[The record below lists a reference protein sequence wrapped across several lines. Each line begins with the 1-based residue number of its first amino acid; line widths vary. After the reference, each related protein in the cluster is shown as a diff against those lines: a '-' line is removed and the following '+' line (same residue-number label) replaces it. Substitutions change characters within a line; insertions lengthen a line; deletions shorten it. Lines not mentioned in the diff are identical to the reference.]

1 MGVRLLVLTVLS
13 VALMVVDARFTLL
26 KPVRSQ
32 MSLVLMESYWITD
45 LPQRLW
51 QGVASQFGSRTE
63 LVAENEKLKTE
74 NLLLQGRMQ
83 KLAALTEQ
91 NVRLRELLNSSA
103 LVNEKVE
110 VAELIGMDPNPFTHR
125 IIINKGERD
134 GVVLGQ
140 PVLDARGLMGQVVE
154 LMPYTSRVLLLT
166 DTTHSIPVQVNR
178 NGLRAIASGTGNP
191 ERLELRHV
199 ADTADIKEGD
209 LLVSSGL
216 GQRFPAGYPVAT
228 VKEVIHDSG
237 QPFAIVRAVPTAALN
252 RSRYLLLVFSDNRTP
267 EERANDAA
275 VAQEAQD
282 RQGGESAAPATA
294 APAPVPAT
302 VPETSSACT
311 CDGGSGHHADGHR
324 TCRARCE
331 TDPLG
336 HPRARR
342 AACSASPARRQTA
355 SLHAGHRA
363 SPRGSTR
370 RMSSTQSGNGWMVWL
385 TFAIGLLLSVSPL
398 PQFMEIL
405 RPLWLALL
413 LAFWALALP
422 HKVGMVTAWCLGLA
436 EDVLYGT
443 LLGQNALILTLITFL
458 VLSLQQRLRMF
469 PMWQQCLVIL
479 VIFGLAQLV
488 QLWLSALT
496 GNRQPTLALVLPAL
510 VSALLWPWVSFGL
523 RGLRLRFKIN

>member
-1 MGVRLLVLTVLS
+1 MKPLFAKGPSLGVRLLVLAVLS
-13 VALMVVDARFTLL
+13 VALMVVDARFDLL
-26 KPVRSQ
+26 KPARKQ
-32 MSLVLMESYWITD
+32 ASLVLMDAYWITD
-45 LPQRLW
+45 LPGRLW
-51 QGVASQFGSRTE
+51 EGIASQFGSRTE

-74 NLLLQGRMQ
+74 NLLYQGRMQ

-252 RSRYLLLVFSDNRTP
+252 RSRYLLLVFSDNRTA
-267 EERANDAA
+267 EERAND
-275 VAQEAQD
+275 VAQAQENLD
-282 RQGGESAAPATA
+282 AFGGGPI
-294 APAPVPAT
+294 VPAT
-302 VPETSSACT
+302 VPKTVTPPAAAATTPATPAAPAAATSTTPVKPAASKPPAAAKPPAAT
-311 CDGGSGHHADGHR
+311 PAASKPPAAQPA
-324 TCRARCE
+324 AR
-331 TDPLG
+331 P
-336 HPRARR
+336 
-342 AACSASPARRQTA
+342 AAKP
-355 SLHAGHRA
+355 
-363 SPRGSTR
+363 P
-370 RMSSTQSGNGWMVWL
+370 
-385 TFAIGLLLSVSPL
+385 
-398 PQFMEIL
+398 
-405 RPLWLALL
+405 
-413 LAFWALALP
+413 
-422 HKVGMVTAWCLGLA
+422 
-436 EDVLYGT
+436 
-443 LLGQNALILTLITFL
+443 
-458 VLSLQQRLRMF
+458 
-469 PMWQQCLVIL
+469 
-479 VIFGLAQLV
+479 
-488 QLWLSALT
+488 
-496 GNRQPTLALVLPAL
+496 
-510 VSALLWPWVSFGL
+510 VSAPATTG
-523 RGLRLRFKIN
+523 RQE

>member
-1 MGVRLLVLTVLS
+1 MGVRFLVLVVLS
-13 VALMVVDARFTLL
+13 VTLMVVDARFTLL

-32 MSLVLMESYWITD
+32 MSLVLMQSYWITD

-199 ADTADIKEGD
+199 ADTADIKVGD

-252 RSRYLLLVFSDNRTP
+252 RSRYLLLVFSDSRTP

-275 VAQEAQD
+275 KAQQAEQN
-282 RQGGESAAPATA
+282 GE
-294 APAPVPAT
+294 PAPIIPAT
-302 VPETSSACT
+302 VPKPAPTVA
-311 CDGGSGHHADGHR
+311 
-324 TCRARCE
+324 
-331 TDPLG
+331 P
-336 HPRARR
+336 
-342 AACSASPARRQTA
+342 AAVPAVPAPAVTEPKAVKKPVPAATPAAKPPAAVPATTRERQ
-355 SLHAGHRA
+355 
-363 SPRGSTR
+363 
-370 RMSSTQSGNGWMVWL
+370 
-385 TFAIGLLLSVSPL
+385 
-398 PQFMEIL
+398 
-405 RPLWLALL
+405 
-413 LAFWALALP
+413 
-422 HKVGMVTAWCLGLA
+422 
-436 EDVLYGT
+436 
-443 LLGQNALILTLITFL
+443 
-458 VLSLQQRLRMF
+458 
-469 PMWQQCLVIL
+469 
-479 VIFGLAQLV
+479 
-488 QLWLSALT
+488 
-496 GNRQPTLALVLPAL
+496 
-510 VSALLWPWVSFGL
+510 
-523 RGLRLRFKIN
+523 

>member
-1 MGVRLLVLTVLS
+1 VRLLVLVVLS
-13 VALMVVDARFTLL
+13 VALMVVDARFTVL

-32 MSLVLMESYWITD
+32 MSLVLMQSYWIAD
-45 LPQRLW
+45 LPQRLY

-63 LVAENEKLKTE
+63 LIAENEKLKTE
-74 NLLLQGRMQ
+74 ALLLQGRLQ

-252 RSRYLLLVFSDNRTP
+252 RSRYLLLVFSDSRSP
-267 EERANDAA
+267 EQRAADAA
-275 VAQEAQD
+275 QAQEAID
-282 RQGGESAAPATA
+282 RQATDPAATPANPAAAHAPAAAPTTPATTHANPASAAPARAPA
-294 APAPVPAT
+294 APAPAATATRSPAT
-302 VPETSSACT
+302 AVSKPVAKPATSK
-311 CDGGSGHHADGHR
+311 
-324 TCRARCE
+324 
-331 TDPLG
+331 
-336 HPRARR
+336 
-342 AACSASPARRQTA
+342 SPAAAPATPRERQ
-355 SLHAGHRA
+355 
-363 SPRGSTR
+363 
-370 RMSSTQSGNGWMVWL
+370 
-385 TFAIGLLLSVSPL
+385 
-398 PQFMEIL
+398 
-405 RPLWLALL
+405 
-413 LAFWALALP
+413 
-422 HKVGMVTAWCLGLA
+422 
-436 EDVLYGT
+436 
-443 LLGQNALILTLITFL
+443 
-458 VLSLQQRLRMF
+458 
-469 PMWQQCLVIL
+469 
-479 VIFGLAQLV
+479 
-488 QLWLSALT
+488 
-496 GNRQPTLALVLPAL
+496 
-510 VSALLWPWVSFGL
+510 
-523 RGLRLRFKIN
+523 

>member
-1 MGVRLLVLTVLS
+1 LVLVVLS
-13 VALMVVDARFTLL
+13 VAVMVVDARFTLL

-32 MSLVLMESYWITD
+32 MSLVLMQSYWIAD
-45 LPQRLW
+45 LPERLY

-63 LVAENEKLKTE
+63 LAAENEKLKTE
-74 NLLLQGRMQ
+74 NLLLQGRLQ

-252 RSRYLLLVFSDNRTP
+252 RSRYLLLVFSDGRSP
-267 EERANDAA
+267 EERAADAA
-275 VAQEAQD
+275 QQQESLD
-282 RQGGESAAPATA
+282 RQAADPSAVPSATVPGAAPAAT
-294 APAPVPAT
+294 PNKPVVPAT
-302 VPETSSACT
+302 VPKPATT
-311 CDGGSGHHADGHR
+311 GHSTPA
-324 TCRARCE
+324 T
-331 TDPLG
+331 P
-336 HPRARR
+336 
-342 AACSASPARRQTA
+342 AASTAAPAAAPAATPAKPTA
-355 SLHAGHRA
+355 SKPPAKPVA
-363 SPRGSTR
+363 KPATPKPATPAAAPAATR
-370 RMSSTQSGNGWMVWL
+370 ER
-385 TFAIGLLLSVSPL
+385 
-398 PQFMEIL
+398 E
-405 RPLWLALL
+405 
-413 LAFWALALP
+413 
-422 HKVGMVTAWCLGLA
+422 
-436 EDVLYGT
+436 E
-443 LLGQNALILTLITFL
+443 
-458 VLSLQQRLRMF
+458 
-469 PMWQQCLVIL
+469 
-479 VIFGLAQLV
+479 
-488 QLWLSALT
+488 
-496 GNRQPTLALVLPAL
+496 
-510 VSALLWPWVSFGL
+510 
-523 RGLRLRFKIN
+523 

>member
-1 MGVRLLVLTVLS
+1 MKPLFTKGPSLGVRLLVLVVLS

-32 MSLVLMESYWITD
+32 MSLVLMQSYWITD

-252 RSRYLLLVFSDNRTP
+252 RSRYLLLVFTDGRTA

-275 VAQEAQD
+275 QAQEALDQH
-282 RQGGESAAPATA
+282 GGGPIIPATV
-294 APAPVPAT
+294 PKPVPAT
-302 VPETSSACT
+302 VVVPAAAAAAAPAAAPATPAVPAPVAT
-311 CDGGSGHHADGHR
+311 PAKP
-324 TCRARCE
+324 A
-331 TDPLG
+331 
-336 HPRARR
+336 HP
-342 AACSASPARRQTA
+342 AAAKPPASQPAATKPPA
-355 SLHAGHRA
+355 
-363 SPRGSTR
+363 
-370 RMSSTQSGNGWMVWL
+370 TQ
-385 TFAIGLLLSVSPL
+385 
-398 PQFMEIL
+398 
-405 RPLWLALL
+405 
-413 LAFWALALP
+413 
-422 HKVGMVTAWCLGLA
+422 
-436 EDVLYGT
+436 
-443 LLGQNALILTLITFL
+443 
-458 VLSLQQRLRMF
+458 
-469 PMWQQCLVIL
+469 
-479 VIFGLAQLV
+479 
-488 QLWLSALT
+488 
-496 GNRQPTLALVLPAL
+496 PAAVKPAAKPP
-510 VSALLWPWVSFGL
+510 VSAPASTGG
-523 RGLRLRFKIN
+523 RE

>member
-1 MGVRLLVLTVLS
+1 MKPLFAKGPSLGVRLLVLAVLS
-13 VALMVVDARFTLL
+13 VALMVVDARFSLL
-26 KPVRSQ
+26 KPARSQ
-32 MSLVLMESYWITD
+32 MSLVLMDAYWITD
-45 LPQRLW
+45 LPGRLW
-51 QGVASQFGSRTE
+51 EGVASQFGSRTE

-166 DTTHSIPVQVNR
+166 DSTHSIPVQVNR

-199 ADTADIKEGD
+199 ADTADVKEGD

-252 RSRYLLLVFSDNRTP
+252 RSRYLLLVFSDNRTA

-275 VAQEAQD
+275 QAQENLDAF
-282 RQGGESAAPATA
+282 GGG
-294 APAPVPAT
+294 PVIPAT
-302 VPETSSACT
+302 VPKTVNTPAQ
-311 CDGGSGHHADGHR
+311 A
-324 TCRARCE
+324 
-331 TDPLG
+331 P
-336 HPRARR
+336 
-342 AACSASPARRQTA
+342 AAASTPAAAPAATPARPAASKPAAKPTA
-355 SLHAGHRA
+355 ATPAA
-363 SPRGSTR
+363 SKPPAAQPAS
-370 RMSSTQSGNGWMVWL
+370 
-385 TFAIGLLLSVSPL
+385 A
-398 PQFMEIL
+398 
-405 RPLWLALL
+405 RP
-413 LAFWALALP
+413 
-422 HKVGMVTAWCLGLA
+422 TAKPPA
-436 EDVLYGT
+436 T
-443 LLGQNALILTLITFL
+443 APAT
-458 VLSLQQRLRMF
+458 
-469 PMWQQCLVIL
+469 
-479 VIFGLAQLV
+479 
-488 QLWLSALT
+488 T
-496 GNRQPTLALVLPAL
+496 GGRE
-510 VSALLWPWVSFGL
+510 
-523 RGLRLRFKIN
+523 

>member
-125 IIINKGERD
+125 ILINKGERD

-294 APAPVPAT
+294 TPAPVPVT
-302 VPETSSACT
+302 VPKPPVPAPATAAPATTPAATPATAPAAPAVRPTRSAT
-311 CDGGSGHHADGHR
+311 HA
-324 TCRARCE
+324 
-331 TDPLG
+331 P
-336 HPRARR
+336 
-342 AACSASPARRQTA
+342 AAQPAQPARPAAQPPASTPATA
-355 SLHAGHRA
+355 PA
-363 SPRGSTR
+363 PRGAR
-370 RMSSTQSGNGWMVWL
+370 
-385 TFAIGLLLSVSPL
+385 
-398 PQFMEIL
+398 E
-405 RPLWLALL
+405 
-413 LAFWALALP
+413 
-422 HKVGMVTAWCLGLA
+422 
-436 EDVLYGT
+436 E
-443 LLGQNALILTLITFL
+443 
-458 VLSLQQRLRMF
+458 
-469 PMWQQCLVIL
+469 
-479 VIFGLAQLV
+479 
-488 QLWLSALT
+488 
-496 GNRQPTLALVLPAL
+496 
-510 VSALLWPWVSFGL
+510 
-523 RGLRLRFKIN
+523 

>member
-1 MGVRLLVLTVLS
+1 MGVRFLVLVVLS
-13 VALMVVDARFTLL
+13 VTLMVVDARFTLL

-32 MSLVLMESYWITD
+32 MSLVLMQSYWITD

-199 ADTADIKEGD
+199 ADTADIKVGD

-252 RSRYLLLVFSDNRTP
+252 RSRYLLLVFSDSRTP

-275 VAQEAQD
+275 KAQQAEQN
-282 RQGGESAAPATA
+282 GEP
-294 APAPVPAT
+294 PPIIPAT
-302 VPETSSACT
+302 VPKPVA
-311 CDGGSGHHADGHR
+311 
-324 TCRARCE
+324 
-331 TDPLG
+331 P
-336 HPRARR
+336 
-342 AACSASPARRQTA
+342 AAAVIPAAVAPAPAAVAEPKTVKKPAPAATPAAKPPAAVPATTRERQ
-355 SLHAGHRA
+355 
-363 SPRGSTR
+363 
-370 RMSSTQSGNGWMVWL
+370 
-385 TFAIGLLLSVSPL
+385 
-398 PQFMEIL
+398 
-405 RPLWLALL
+405 
-413 LAFWALALP
+413 
-422 HKVGMVTAWCLGLA
+422 
-436 EDVLYGT
+436 
-443 LLGQNALILTLITFL
+443 
-458 VLSLQQRLRMF
+458 
-469 PMWQQCLVIL
+469 
-479 VIFGLAQLV
+479 
-488 QLWLSALT
+488 
-496 GNRQPTLALVLPAL
+496 
-510 VSALLWPWVSFGL
+510 
-523 RGLRLRFKIN
+523 

>member
-1 MGVRLLVLTVLS
+1 MRLLVLVVLS
-13 VALMVVDARFTLL
+13 VALMVVDARFTVL

-32 MSLVLMESYWITD
+32 MSLVLMQSYWIVD
-45 LPQRLW
+45 LPQRLY

-63 LVAENEKLKTE
+63 LIAENEKLKTE
-74 NLLLQGRMQ
+74 ALLLQGRLQ

-252 RSRYLLLVFSDNRTP
+252 RSRYLLLVFSDGRSP
-267 EERANDAA
+267 EERAAEAAQAQESEKAATPGAAPAANAA
-275 VAQEAQD
+275 VPAAAQAAPISH
-282 RQGGESAAPATA
+282 GAAAAAAAAVPAAPATHTPATPAPKPVVKPAASKPPVKPAATQPATTPA
-294 APAPVPAT
+294 APR
-302 VPETSSACT
+302 ERI
-311 CDGGSGHHADGHR
+311 DG
-324 TCRARCE
+324 
-331 TDPLG
+331 
-336 HPRARR
+336 
-342 AACSASPARRQTA
+342 
-355 SLHAGHRA
+355 
-363 SPRGSTR
+363 
-370 RMSSTQSGNGWMVWL
+370 
-385 TFAIGLLLSVSPL
+385 
-398 PQFMEIL
+398 
-405 RPLWLALL
+405 
-413 LAFWALALP
+413 
-422 HKVGMVTAWCLGLA
+422 
-436 EDVLYGT
+436 
-443 LLGQNALILTLITFL
+443 
-458 VLSLQQRLRMF
+458 
-469 PMWQQCLVIL
+469 
-479 VIFGLAQLV
+479 
-488 QLWLSALT
+488 
-496 GNRQPTLALVLPAL
+496 
-510 VSALLWPWVSFGL
+510 
-523 RGLRLRFKIN
+523 

>member
-1 MGVRLLVLTVLS
+1 MKPLFAKGPSLGVRLLVLVVLS
-13 VALMVVDARFTLL
+13 VALMVVDARFALL

-32 MSLVLMESYWITD
+32 MSLVLMQTYWITD
-45 LPQRLW
+45 LPQRLY

-275 VAQEAQD
+275 QAQEAED
-282 RQGGESAAPATA
+282 KKNGTTPIVPATVPKPAAATPATPAAAPATA
-294 APAPVPAT
+294 APVATPVKPAAHAVKPAATKPPASTPAT
-302 VPETSSACT
+302 TTPAAKPPASTPATTTPAAKPPAVTPAARPAASA
-311 CDGGSGHHADGHR
+311 
-324 TCRARCE
+324 
-331 TDPLG
+331 
-336 HPRARR
+336 
-342 AACSASPARRQTA
+342 PATTRQ
-355 SLHAGHRA
+355 R
-363 SPRGSTR
+363 
-370 RMSSTQSGNGWMVWL
+370 
-385 TFAIGLLLSVSPL
+385 
-398 PQFMEIL
+398 E
-405 RPLWLALL
+405 
-413 LAFWALALP
+413 
-422 HKVGMVTAWCLGLA
+422 
-436 EDVLYGT
+436 E
-443 LLGQNALILTLITFL
+443 
-458 VLSLQQRLRMF
+458 
-469 PMWQQCLVIL
+469 
-479 VIFGLAQLV
+479 
-488 QLWLSALT
+488 
-496 GNRQPTLALVLPAL
+496 
-510 VSALLWPWVSFGL
+510 
-523 RGLRLRFKIN
+523 

>member
-1 MGVRLLVLTVLS
+1 MGVRFLVLVVLS
-13 VALMVVDARFTLL
+13 VALMVVDARFALL

-32 MSLVLMESYWITD
+32 MSLVLMQTYWITD
-45 LPQRLW
+45 LPQRLY

-267 EERANDAA
+267 EERANEAA
-275 VAQEAQD
+275 QAQEAEDKQN
-282 RQGGESAAPATA
+282 GAAPIVPATVPKPA
-294 APAPVPAT
+294 AATPATPAPVPAPVAT
-302 VPETSSACT
+302 PVKPAAHPVKPAATKPPASTPAT
-311 CDGGSGHHADGHR
+311 A
-324 TCRARCE
+324 TPATKPPAAAPVAR
-331 TDPLG
+331 P
-336 HPRARR
+336 
-342 AACSASPARRQTA
+342 AATAPATTRQ
-355 SLHAGHRA
+355 R
-363 SPRGSTR
+363 
-370 RMSSTQSGNGWMVWL
+370 
-385 TFAIGLLLSVSPL
+385 
-398 PQFMEIL
+398 E
-405 RPLWLALL
+405 
-413 LAFWALALP
+413 
-422 HKVGMVTAWCLGLA
+422 
-436 EDVLYGT
+436 E
-443 LLGQNALILTLITFL
+443 
-458 VLSLQQRLRMF
+458 
-469 PMWQQCLVIL
+469 
-479 VIFGLAQLV
+479 
-488 QLWLSALT
+488 
-496 GNRQPTLALVLPAL
+496 
-510 VSALLWPWVSFGL
+510 
-523 RGLRLRFKIN
+523 

>member
-1 MGVRLLVLTVLS
+1 MGVRLLVLVVLS

-32 MSLVLMESYWITD
+32 MSLVLMQTYWVTD
-45 LPQRLW
+45 LPQRLV
-51 QGVASQFGSRTE
+51 QGIASQFGSRTE

-154 LMPYTSRVLLLT
+154 LMPNTSRVLLLT

-199 ADTADIKEGD
+199 ADTADIKVGD

-252 RSRYLLLVFSDNRTP
+252 RSRYLLLVFSDSRTP

-275 VAQEAQD
+275 QAQEAEQ
-282 RQGGESAAPATA
+282 RGEAP
-294 APAPVPAT
+294 PVVPAT
-302 VPETSSACT
+302 VPKPAPTAAAPAAPAAAPAVT
-311 CDGGSGHHADGHR
+311 PAP
-324 TCRARCE
+324 AA
-331 TDPLG
+331 TDPKTVKK
-336 HPRARR
+336 PVP
-342 AACSASPARRQTA
+342 AAAKPPAAAPAT
-355 SLHAGHRA
+355 
-363 SPRGSTR
+363 TR
-370 RMSSTQSGNGWMVWL
+370 ER
-385 TFAIGLLLSVSPL
+385 
-398 PQFMEIL
+398 E
-405 RPLWLALL
+405 
-413 LAFWALALP
+413 
-422 HKVGMVTAWCLGLA
+422 
-436 EDVLYGT
+436 
-443 LLGQNALILTLITFL
+443 
-458 VLSLQQRLRMF
+458 
-469 PMWQQCLVIL
+469 
-479 VIFGLAQLV
+479 
-488 QLWLSALT
+488 
-496 GNRQPTLALVLPAL
+496 
-510 VSALLWPWVSFGL
+510 
-523 RGLRLRFKIN
+523 

>member
-1 MGVRLLVLTVLS
+1 MRLLVLAVLA
-13 VALMVVDARFTLL
+13 VALMVVDARFDLL
-26 KPVRSQ
+26 KPARKQ
-32 MSLVLMESYWITD
+32 ASLVLMDAYWITD
-45 LPQRLW
+45 LPGRLW
-51 QGVASQFGSRTE
+51 EGVASQFGSRTE

-252 RSRYLLLVFSDNRTP
+252 RSRYLLLVFSDSRTA

-275 VAQEAQD
+275 QAQEQLDAH
-282 RQGGESAAPATA
+282 GGGPMLPASVPKPLIMPATPSTATA
-294 APAPVPAT
+294 APAAEAAAPAT
-302 VPETSSACT
+302 TPAK
-311 CDGGSGHHADGHR
+311 
-324 TCRARCE
+324 
-331 TDPLG
+331 P
-336 HPRARR
+336 
-342 AACSASPARRQTA
+342 AASKSPAAAPAAAKPPAA
-355 SLHAGHRA
+355 SKPPAKPPA
-363 SPRGSTR
+363 T
-370 RMSSTQSGNGWMVWL
+370 
-385 TFAIGLLLSVSPL
+385 
-398 PQFMEIL
+398 
-405 RPLWLALL
+405 
-413 LAFWALALP
+413 
-422 HKVGMVTAWCLGLA
+422 
-436 EDVLYGT
+436 
-443 LLGQNALILTLITFL
+443 
-458 VLSLQQRLRMF
+458 
-469 PMWQQCLVIL
+469 
-479 VIFGLAQLV
+479 
-488 QLWLSALT
+488 T
-496 GNRQPTLALVLPAL
+496 GGRE
-510 VSALLWPWVSFGL
+510 
-523 RGLRLRFKIN
+523 

>member
-1 MGVRLLVLTVLS
+1 MKPLFTKGPSLGVRLLVLVVLS

-32 MSLVLMESYWITD
+32 MSLALMQSYWITD

-252 RSRYLLLVFSDNRTP
+252 RSRYLLLVFTDGRTA
-267 EERANDAA
+267 EERANEAAQAQEALDRHGGGPIIPATIPKPAIVPAA
-275 VAQEAQD
+275 VA
-282 RQGGESAAPATA
+282 APVTPVAPTA
-294 APAPVPAT
+294 APAATTPPKPAATHPVAVKPAASKPPAAQPAAAKPPAT
-302 VPETSSACT
+302 P
-311 CDGGSGHHADGHR
+311 
-324 TCRARCE
+324 
-331 TDPLG
+331 
-336 HPRARR
+336 
-342 AACSASPARRQTA
+342 AAAVRPAA
-355 SLHAGHRA
+355 K
-363 SPRGSTR
+363 P
-370 RMSSTQSGNGWMVWL
+370 
-385 TFAIGLLLSVSPL
+385 P
-398 PQFMEIL
+398 
-405 RPLWLALL
+405 
-413 LAFWALALP
+413 
-422 HKVGMVTAWCLGLA
+422 
-436 EDVLYGT
+436 
-443 LLGQNALILTLITFL
+443 
-458 VLSLQQRLRMF
+458 
-469 PMWQQCLVIL
+469 
-479 VIFGLAQLV
+479 
-488 QLWLSALT
+488 
-496 GNRQPTLALVLPAL
+496 
-510 VSALLWPWVSFGL
+510 VSAPATTGG
-523 RGLRLRFKIN
+523 RE

>member
-1 MGVRLLVLTVLS
+1 LGVRFLVLVVLS
-13 VALMVVDARFTLL
+13 VTLMVVDARFTLL

-32 MSLVLMESYWITD
+32 MSLVLMQSYWITD

-199 ADTADIKEGD
+199 ADTADIKVGD

-252 RSRYLLLVFSDNRTP
+252 RSRYLLLVFSDSRTP

-275 VAQEAQD
+275 KAQEAEQN
-282 RQGGESAAPATA
+282 GEAPAIVPTTVPKPSVPAPAAAPAAVPATPA
-294 APAPVPAT
+294 APAAVATDPKAVKKPAPVATPAAARTPAT
-302 VPETSSACT
+302 A
-311 CDGGSGHHADGHR
+311 
-324 TCRARCE
+324 
-331 TDPLG
+331 
-336 HPRARR
+336 
-342 AACSASPARRQTA
+342 PATTRERQ
-355 SLHAGHRA
+355 
-363 SPRGSTR
+363 
-370 RMSSTQSGNGWMVWL
+370 
-385 TFAIGLLLSVSPL
+385 
-398 PQFMEIL
+398 
-405 RPLWLALL
+405 
-413 LAFWALALP
+413 
-422 HKVGMVTAWCLGLA
+422 
-436 EDVLYGT
+436 
-443 LLGQNALILTLITFL
+443 
-458 VLSLQQRLRMF
+458 
-469 PMWQQCLVIL
+469 
-479 VIFGLAQLV
+479 
-488 QLWLSALT
+488 
-496 GNRQPTLALVLPAL
+496 
-510 VSALLWPWVSFGL
+510 
-523 RGLRLRFKIN
+523 

>member
-1 MGVRLLVLTVLS
+1 MGVRLLVLVVLS

-32 MSLVLMESYWITD
+32 MSLVLMQSYWITD

-63 LVAENEKLKTE
+63 LVAENEKLQTE

-252 RSRYLLLVFSDNRTP
+252 RSRYLLLVFSDNRTA

-275 VAQEAQD
+275 QAQEAQD
-282 RQGGESAAPATA
+282 QQGGTAT
-294 APAPVPAT
+294 PVVPAT
-302 VPETSSACT
+302 VPKPVVPATPATATAPAAPTAAPATPAATPVKPVAHPAPVKPAATRPAAPKPPAAAPAST
-311 CDGGSGHHADGHR
+311 GGR
-324 TCRARCE
+324 E
-331 TDPLG
+331 
-336 HPRARR
+336 
-342 AACSASPARRQTA
+342 
-355 SLHAGHRA
+355 
-363 SPRGSTR
+363 
-370 RMSSTQSGNGWMVWL
+370 
-385 TFAIGLLLSVSPL
+385 
-398 PQFMEIL
+398 
-405 RPLWLALL
+405 
-413 LAFWALALP
+413 
-422 HKVGMVTAWCLGLA
+422 
-436 EDVLYGT
+436 
-443 LLGQNALILTLITFL
+443 
-458 VLSLQQRLRMF
+458 
-469 PMWQQCLVIL
+469 
-479 VIFGLAQLV
+479 
-488 QLWLSALT
+488 
-496 GNRQPTLALVLPAL
+496 
-510 VSALLWPWVSFGL
+510 
-523 RGLRLRFKIN
+523 

>member
-1 MGVRLLVLTVLS
+1 MRLLVLVVLS

-32 MSLVLMESYWITD
+32 MSLVLMQSYWITD

-252 RSRYLLLVFSDNRTP
+252 RSRYLLLVFSDGRTA
-267 EERANDAA
+267 EERANEAAQAQEALDQYGGGPVIPPTVSKPAIVPAA
-275 VAQEAQD
+275 VAAPAAPVAPAAATP
-282 RQGGESAAPATA
+282 AAPATPVA
-294 APAPVPAT
+294 PTPAKPAASKPPAKPPAAAKPAAKPPAAAKPAAKPPVSAPAST
-302 VPETSSACT
+302 
-311 CDGGSGHHADGHR
+311 GGR
-324 TCRARCE
+324 E
-331 TDPLG
+331 
-336 HPRARR
+336 
-342 AACSASPARRQTA
+342 
-355 SLHAGHRA
+355 
-363 SPRGSTR
+363 
-370 RMSSTQSGNGWMVWL
+370 
-385 TFAIGLLLSVSPL
+385 
-398 PQFMEIL
+398 
-405 RPLWLALL
+405 
-413 LAFWALALP
+413 
-422 HKVGMVTAWCLGLA
+422 
-436 EDVLYGT
+436 
-443 LLGQNALILTLITFL
+443 
-458 VLSLQQRLRMF
+458 
-469 PMWQQCLVIL
+469 
-479 VIFGLAQLV
+479 
-488 QLWLSALT
+488 
-496 GNRQPTLALVLPAL
+496 
-510 VSALLWPWVSFGL
+510 
-523 RGLRLRFKIN
+523 

>member
-1 MGVRLLVLTVLS
+1 MGVRLLVLVVLS

-32 MSLVLMESYWITD
+32 MSLVLMQTYWITD
-45 LPQRLW
+45 LPQRLY

-267 EERANDAA
+267 EERANEAA
-275 VAQEAQD
+275 QAQEAEDKQN
-282 RQGGESAAPATA
+282 GTAPIIPATVPKPAAPAAPAAAPATPAAPVATPVKPVAHSARPAKPAAATPAAAKPPAAKPPAA
-294 APAPVPAT
+294 APAT
-302 VPETSSACT
+302 T
-311 CDGGSGHHADGHR
+311 
-324 TCRARCE
+324 
-331 TDPLG
+331 
-336 HPRARR
+336 
-342 AACSASPARRQTA
+342 RQ
-355 SLHAGHRA
+355 R
-363 SPRGSTR
+363 
-370 RMSSTQSGNGWMVWL
+370 
-385 TFAIGLLLSVSPL
+385 
-398 PQFMEIL
+398 E
-405 RPLWLALL
+405 
-413 LAFWALALP
+413 
-422 HKVGMVTAWCLGLA
+422 
-436 EDVLYGT
+436 E
-443 LLGQNALILTLITFL
+443 
-458 VLSLQQRLRMF
+458 
-469 PMWQQCLVIL
+469 
-479 VIFGLAQLV
+479 
-488 QLWLSALT
+488 
-496 GNRQPTLALVLPAL
+496 
-510 VSALLWPWVSFGL
+510 
-523 RGLRLRFKIN
+523 

>member
-1 MGVRLLVLTVLS
+1 MKPLFSKGPSLGVRLLVLVVLS
-13 VALMVVDARFTLL
+13 VAVMVVDARFTLL

-32 MSLVLMESYWITD
+32 MSLVLMQSYWIAD
-45 LPQRLW
+45 LPERLY

-63 LVAENEKLKTE
+63 LAAENEKLKTE
-74 NLLLQGRMQ
+74 NLLLQGRLQ

-166 DTTHSIPVQVNR
+166 DSTHSIPVQVNR

-252 RSRYLLLVFSDNRTP
+252 RSRYLLLVFSDGRSP
-267 EERANDAA
+267 EERAADAA
-275 VAQEAQD
+275 QQQESLD
-282 RQGGESAAPATA
+282 RQAADPSAVPSATVPGAAPAAT
-294 APAPVPAT
+294 PNKPVVPAT
-302 VPETSSACT
+302 VPKPAHSTSTA
-311 CDGGSGHHADGHR
+311 
-324 TCRARCE
+324 
-331 TDPLG
+331 P
-336 HPRARR
+336 
-342 AACSASPARRQTA
+342 AAAPAAAPASNTPAATPAKPAA
-355 SLHAGHRA
+355 SKPPAH
-363 SPRGSTR
+363 
-370 RMSSTQSGNGWMVWL
+370 
-385 TFAIGLLLSVSPL
+385 
-398 PQFMEIL
+398 
-405 RPLWLALL
+405 
-413 LAFWALALP
+413 
-422 HKVGMVTAWCLGLA
+422 
-436 EDVLYGT
+436 
-443 LLGQNALILTLITFL
+443 
-458 VLSLQQRLRMF
+458 
-469 PMWQQCLVIL
+469 
-479 VIFGLAQLV
+479 
-488 QLWLSALT
+488 
-496 GNRQPTLALVLPAL
+496 QPAKPA
-510 VSALLWPWVSFGL
+510 APKPATPAPAPAATHE
-523 RGLRLRFKIN
+523 REE

>member
-1 MGVRLLVLTVLS
+1 MKPLFSKGPSLGVRLLVLVVLS

-32 MSLVLMESYWITD
+32 MSLVLMQTYWVTD
-45 LPQRLW
+45 LPQRLV

-154 LMPYTSRVLLLT
+154 LMPNTSRVLLLT

-199 ADTADIKEGD
+199 ADTADIKVGD

-252 RSRYLLLVFSDNRTP
+252 RSRYLLLVFSDSRTP

-275 VAQEAQD
+275 QAQEAEQ
-282 RQGGESAAPATA
+282 RGEAP
-294 APAPVPAT
+294 PIVPAT
-302 VPETSSACT
+302 VPKPASTAAAPAAPAAAPAVT
-311 CDGGSGHHADGHR
+311 PAP
-324 TCRARCE
+324 AA
-331 TDPLG
+331 TDPKTVKK
-336 HPRARR
+336 PVP
-342 AACSASPARRQTA
+342 AAAKPPAAAPAT
-355 SLHAGHRA
+355 
-363 SPRGSTR
+363 TR
-370 RMSSTQSGNGWMVWL
+370 ER
-385 TFAIGLLLSVSPL
+385 
-398 PQFMEIL
+398 E
-405 RPLWLALL
+405 
-413 LAFWALALP
+413 
-422 HKVGMVTAWCLGLA
+422 
-436 EDVLYGT
+436 
-443 LLGQNALILTLITFL
+443 
-458 VLSLQQRLRMF
+458 
-469 PMWQQCLVIL
+469 
-479 VIFGLAQLV
+479 
-488 QLWLSALT
+488 
-496 GNRQPTLALVLPAL
+496 
-510 VSALLWPWVSFGL
+510 
-523 RGLRLRFKIN
+523 

>member
-1 MGVRLLVLTVLS
+1 MKPLFAKGPSLGVRLLVLVVLS
-13 VALMVVDARFTLL
+13 VALMVVDARFTVL
-26 KPVRSQ
+26 KPIRSQ
-32 MSLVLMESYWITD
+32 ASLVLMQSYWITD

-63 LVAENEKLKTE
+63 LVAENEKLQTE
-74 NLLLQGRMQ
+74 NLLLQGRLQ

-252 RSRYLLLVFSDNRTP
+252 RSRYLLLVFSDSRTP
-267 EERANDAA
+267 EERANEAA
-275 VAQEAQD
+275 QAQEAD
-282 RQGGESAAPATA
+282 KQGDGA
-294 APAPVPAT
+294 APVPAT
-302 VPETSSACT
+302 VPK
-311 CDGGSGHHADGHR
+311 
-324 TCRARCE
+324 
-331 TDPLG
+331 P
-336 HPRARR
+336 
-342 AACSASPARRQTA
+342 AATQTTPASPATTTPAVKPAAHGAVAPAHGAANSTPAVKPSTVKPAAKPASKPPAATQRQ
-355 SLHAGHRA
+355 
-363 SPRGSTR
+363 
-370 RMSSTQSGNGWMVWL
+370 
-385 TFAIGLLLSVSPL
+385 
-398 PQFMEIL
+398 E
-405 RPLWLALL
+405 
-413 LAFWALALP
+413 
-422 HKVGMVTAWCLGLA
+422 
-436 EDVLYGT
+436 E
-443 LLGQNALILTLITFL
+443 
-458 VLSLQQRLRMF
+458 
-469 PMWQQCLVIL
+469 
-479 VIFGLAQLV
+479 
-488 QLWLSALT
+488 
-496 GNRQPTLALVLPAL
+496 
-510 VSALLWPWVSFGL
+510 
-523 RGLRLRFKIN
+523 

>member
-1 MGVRLLVLTVLS
+1 MKPLFAKGPSLGVRLLVLTVLS

-125 IIINKGERD
+125 ILINKGERD

-252 RSRYLLLVFSDNRTP
+252 RSRYLLLVFSDTRTP
-267 EERANDAA
+267 EERANEAA
-275 VAQEAQD
+275 AAQEAQD
-282 RQGGESAAPATA
+282 RQGGESAAPAAVPAIVPKPQVA
-294 APAPVPAT
+294 APAPATPAT
-302 VPETSSACT
+302 TPAAAPATPAAPAAPAAKPPRSSAT
-311 CDGGSGHHADGHR
+311 HA
-324 TCRARCE
+324 
-331 TDPLG
+331 P
-336 HPRARR
+336 
-342 AACSASPARRQTA
+342 ASQPARPAAKPPVSTPATA
-355 SLHAGHRA
+355 PAT
-363 SPRGSTR
+363 RGAR
-370 RMSSTQSGNGWMVWL
+370 
-385 TFAIGLLLSVSPL
+385 
-398 PQFMEIL
+398 E
-405 RPLWLALL
+405 
-413 LAFWALALP
+413 
-422 HKVGMVTAWCLGLA
+422 
-436 EDVLYGT
+436 E
-443 LLGQNALILTLITFL
+443 
-458 VLSLQQRLRMF
+458 
-469 PMWQQCLVIL
+469 
-479 VIFGLAQLV
+479 
-488 QLWLSALT
+488 
-496 GNRQPTLALVLPAL
+496 
-510 VSALLWPWVSFGL
+510 
-523 RGLRLRFKIN
+523 